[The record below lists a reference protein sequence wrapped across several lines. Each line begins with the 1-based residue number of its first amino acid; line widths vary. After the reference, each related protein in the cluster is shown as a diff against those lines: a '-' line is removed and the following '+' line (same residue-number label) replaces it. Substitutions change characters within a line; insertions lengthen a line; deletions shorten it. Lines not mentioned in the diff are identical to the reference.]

1 MDNIVRGCNW
11 YFAQLNVWRVLDEVT
26 LPELTFQTEDFT
38 PGGHMMGVAWP
49 EDMQPLK
56 AGIKLKS
63 DDPRI
68 RALCGKQ
75 PGDYVTA
82 TYYENLLSFRTGAN
96 KGRVITMKGLL
107 NSVKAE
113 VRKGV
118 RSSMTEYEF
127 SSIVY
132 YEDIYDAVVVHRFD
146 QFTGPGATVI
156 GGAALFANMAA
167 NLAINGGT
175 AL

>member
-11 YFAQLNVWRVLDEVT
+11 YFDQLNGWRVLDEVT
-26 LPELTFQTEDFT
+26 LPEVTFNTEDFT
-38 PGGHMMGVAWP
+38 PGGHMMGVAWA

-56 AGIKLKS
+56 ATIKLKS
-63 DDPRI
+63 DDPRV

-75 PGDYVTA
+75 PGDYITA
-82 TYYENLLSFRTGAN
+82 TYYENLRSFRDGSN
-96 KGRVITMKGLL
+96 KGRIITMKGLL

-118 RSSMTEYEF
+118 KSSMTEYEF
-127 SSIVY
+127 STIVY
-132 YEDIYDAVVVHRFD
+132 YEDIVDGSVVHRFD
-146 QFTGPGATVI
+146 QFAGPGATVV
-156 GGAALFANMAA
+156 GGAALFQDMAA
-167 NLAINGGT
+167 TLAISGGT

>member
-63 DDPRI
+63 DDPRTFAE
-68 RALCGKQ
+68 ALGVNEEAQK
-75 PGDYVTA
+75 
-82 TYYENLLSFRTGAN
+82 TG
-96 KGRVITMKGLL
+96 RD
-107 NSVKAE
+107 VK
-113 VRKGV
+113 
-118 RSSMTEYEF
+118 SM
-127 SSIVY
+127 
-132 YEDIYDAVVVHRFD
+132 D
-146 QFTGPGATVI
+146 
-156 GGAALFANMAA
+156 LFAAMTGLSAP
-167 NLAINGGT
+167 AIRGMEAT
-175 AL
+175 DADRVTKACLPFLPLTEEDRASP